1 MTQVKLEDLKKQGI
15 NEGCLVEII
24 LKEGAKPNLRTTAL
38 VSYYG
43 PEVDTGRPSTVN
55 YSGYI
60 KCIKIEKDQ
69 EVIALFHGWDNQ
81 NKQIPQDARIGGV
94 YIYLDAIYSCV
105 KPKK

>member
-24 LKEGAKPNLRTTAL
+24 LKEGSKPYLRTTAL

-43 PEVDTGRPSTVN
+43 PEKDTETPSTIK

-60 KCIKIEKDQ
+60 KYIKVENSECIG
-69 EVIALFHGWDNQ
+69 LFPGWDNQ
-81 NKQIPQDARIGGV
+81 NKNIPKDARIGGV
-94 YIYLDAIYSCV
+94 YISPDSIYSCV
-105 KPKK
+105 KSKK